1 MEWSQWSKSVAW
13 KALVSTNLAERSA
26 SISLCAFPFVSTHL
40 KYLPD
45 LVLFNRQNLL
55 LAAIRA
61 QPATSTFNFDYSQT
75 PNANSMHGTKHESP
89 LYCPQG
95 TFTLLFQSKRLSED
109 TVYILCNA
117 KALIDLVIN
126 FDEGAIEEVNFD
138 SMLCHIKTEL
148 ERHISI
154 HDPRS
159 PPDSNWVF
167 ECCRLTVLII
177 LNAIETTQTLASSDS
192 ALTLGL
198 VGALEKTDIGGS
210 WEELSGL
217 LYWVSMVGAASS
229 QGRPGHRLLDSTLS
243 RTMSKIAF
251 SVLDFRSAVEP
262 LRQFSRLQM
271 GLMRRSQV
279 MILENHHN

>member
-1 MEWSQWSKSVAW
+1 M
-13 KALVSTNLAERSA
+13 STNLAERSA
-26 SISLCAFPFVSTHL
+26 STSLCAFPFVSTHL

-148 ERHISI
+148 ERHIST

-251 SVLDFRSAVEP
+251 SALDFRSAVEP

>member
-13 KALVSTNLAERSA
+13 EALVSTNLAERSA

-61 QPATSTFNFDYSQT
+61 QPATSTFNFDYSQA
-75 PNANSMHGTKHESP
+75 PNVNSMHCTKHESP

-95 TFTLLFQSKRLSED
+95 IFTQLFQSKRLSEG
-109 TVYILCNA
+109 TAYILCNA

-126 FDEGAIEEVNFD
+126 FDEGAIEEVDFD

-148 ERHISI
+148 ERHIST
-154 HDPRS
+154 HDSRS
-159 PPDSNWVF
+159 ASDSNWVF

-198 VGALEKTDIGGS
+198 VGALEKTDIGGN

-243 RTMSKIAF
+243 RTMSEIAF
-251 SVLDFRSAVEP
+251 TALDFGSAVEP
-262 LRQFSRLQM
+262 VRQFSRFQTVLK
-271 GLMRRSQV
+271 RRSQV
-279 MILENHHN
+279 VTLENHHN